1 MEYENMIKRHTKQET
16 EMTRKALMNFISF
29 IYTIIF
35 IDI

>member
-1 MEYENMIKRHTKQET
+1 MIKRHTKQET
-16 EMTRKALMNFISF
+16 EMTRKTLMNFISF